1 MQAMYTQPA
10 KPRRSGQREPETATP
25 LGRALRTPQL
35 PDGYHAQAAYE
46 FRDPSGTFSYEF
58 SRVYGPPRK
67 HDKRGPICELDEDL
81 SFWSITNYVDVA
93 GDDHSV
99 ASAVSFARARS
110 AHGGHLKFGQF
121 ASELYMRRE
130 LHDLLTK

>member
-1 MQAMYTQPA
+1 MNTQSP
-10 KPRRSGQREPETATP
+10 KPRPSGEREPKMAAP

-35 PDGYHAQAAYE
+35 PDGYHAQAEYE

-58 SRVYGPPRK
+58 SRVYGPSRER
-67 HDKRGPICELDEDL
+67 DKRGSISELDEDL

-99 ASAVSFARARS
+99 GTAVSFARARA

-121 ASELYMRRE
+121 ASESYMRRE
-130 LHDLLTK
+130 LHDLLTR

>member
-1 MQAMYTQPA
+1 MYTQSA
-10 KPRRSGQREPETATP
+10 KPRRSGEREPGTAAP

-35 PDGYHAQAAYE
+35 PDGYCAQAAYE

-58 SRVYGPPRK
+58 ARVYGPPR
-67 HDKRGPICELDEDL
+67 DDERGSVCELDEDL

-99 ASAVSFARARS
+99 GSAVSFARARA

-130 LHDLLTK
+130 LPSLLTT